1 MILHGRHVITT
12 DTETVTAE
20 NILSVLQNAL
30 LWHNRNRMEIAY
42 LWNYYCGIQ
51 PILDRVKEVR
61 PEICNKIV
69 ENRAFEI
76 ADFKTGFLFG
86 EPIQYVSKKGTDNE
100 SIQKLNEYVSAD
112 EKESGDCDLADWF
125 HICGTAFRAVFPH
138 IPDSQNQAPFETQTL
153 SPMDTFVVYGKFS
166 KKPVLGV
173 CYCTDENGNTHY
185 SCYTEHQYFEVFN
198 TSLAIAQNHIL
209 GGIPIIEYPL
219 NMARMGAFEIV
230 IPLLD
235 AINLVESNCLDG
247 VEQFVQSLL
256 AFHNVDIDEEKANLL
271 KDLGIVKYSD
281 IDATMK
287 GEVKFLNNEMNQ
299 GQAETLVKRFYDAV
313 LTICKMPNRNG
324 GSSTSDTGKAVQMRD
339 GWSSAK
345 VAAKRTEKIFKK
357 SERRMLK
364 IMLNICRVMGGL
376 NLEESNVNIR
386 FTRANY
392 EDIQTKAQVL
402 DLLLKNEKVHPE
414 LAFEYAELFTD
425 PARAYTI
432 SQKYYEEQ
440 QKKLQRDSL
449 QNQQNVP
456 QQADNGD
463 SEIE

>member
-12 DTETVTAE
+12 DVEMVTAE
-20 NILSVLQNAL
+20 NILDVLDNAL
-30 LWHNRNRMEIAY
+30 IWHNRNRSEIAY

-76 ADFKTGFLFG
+76 VDFKTSFLFG

-100 SIQKLNEYVSAD
+100 LIEKLNDYVSAD

-125 HICGTAFRAVFPH
+125 HVCGTAYRAVFPH

-153 SPMDTFVVYGKFS
+153 SPMDAFVVYSKLS

-173 CYCTDENGNTHY
+173 SYCTDENGNTRY
-185 SCYTEHQYFEVFN
+185 SCYTEYQYFEVFN
-198 TSLAIAQNHIL
+198 TSLSVVQNHIL

-230 IPLLD
+230 LDLLD

-247 VEQFVQSLL
+247 IEQFVQSLL

-299 GQAETLVKRFYDAV
+299 AQAETLVKRFYDAV

-357 SERRMLK
+357 SERLMLK
-364 IMLNICRVMGGL
+364 IMLNICRVMGDMD
-376 NLEESNVNIR
+376 LEESNVNIR

-414 LAFEYAELFTD
+414 LAFEYAELFAD
-425 PARAYTI
+425 PARAYAI
-432 SQKYYEEQ
+432 SQTYYEEH
-440 QKKLQRDSL
+440 QKELQKNL
-449 QNQQNVP
+449 AQNQENVS
-456 QQADNGD
+456 QQADSNNLKT
-463 SEIE
+463 E